1 MAAAATR
8 LRSSAMIQNAR
19 QPVLRGI
26 GAVLLVMAS
35 LAVVFIVVPRLATS
49 AFEVP
54 DSFALVYLLV
64 LVASMAVCPILGW
77 RLISDGRR
85 STLGVGL
92 LFGSLLFLLPLAVW
106 FLLLLGDAL
115 RES

>member
-1 MAAAATR
+1 MRA
-8 LRSSAMIQNAR
+8 
-19 QPVLRGI
+19 I
-26 GAVLLVMAS
+26 GAVLVVMGCLGA
-35 LAVVFIVVPRLATS
+35 VFIAAPMIAES
-49 AFEVP
+49 AFELP
-54 DSFALVYLLV
+54 DSFALAYLLA
-64 LVASMAVCPILGW
+64 LVAALIAGPVLGW

-106 FLLLLGDAL
+106 LLLLLSDAL